1 MPAVESALARKL
13 GRFAPLGRDE
23 LAALAALEAERRPV
37 AAGAELVRERE
48 AGQRA
53 FILRDG
59 WACCYKLLPDGGRQV
74 IDVRLPGD
82 FIGLR
87 SVLLRTADHSAAA
100 VTDAVVAEVPA
111 RRMLETFHALPRLGA
126 AILWA
131 ASRDE
136 AVVVE
141 HLVGL
146 GRRDALTRT
155 AHFLVELGLRLELVG
170 LGGGAGF
177 ACPLNQYQLADVLG
191 LTAIHLNRVLRR
203 LRERGLATFRD
214 GRVAFHDLP
223 RLRALAG
230 HHGGYLDQAGGLA
243 GLRADAPLTNDDQ
256 IISWSYDNEPENNHV
271 LVIAAFIAECERR
284 AMLIW
289 ISAAPVSVGYTPT
302 LLLTARPGRD
312 GPRPRTSIPRG

>member
-1 MPAVESALARKL
+1 MAGCAAHFSERGVAGFSAVSASTTGDGEAVTAAGSALARKL

-82 FIGLR
+82 FVGLR

-111 RRMLETFHALPRLGA
+111 RRMLETFRALPRLGRGDPVGRLARRGGGGRAPGRPRPARRPDPHRALPGRARA
-126 AILWA
+126 AA
-131 ASRDE
+131 GA
-136 AVVVE
+136 
-141 HLVGL
+141 
-146 GRRDALTRT
+146 GRPG
-155 AHFLVELGLRLELVG
+155 H
-170 LGGGAGF
+170 GAGF

-230 HHGGYLDQAGGLA
+230 HHGGYLDQAG
-243 GLRADAPLTNDDQ
+243 D
-256 IISWSYDNEPENNHV
+256 
-271 LVIAAFIAECERR
+271 
-284 AMLIW
+284 
-289 ISAAPVSVGYTPT
+289 
-302 LLLTARPGRD
+302 LLPG
-312 GPRPRTSIPRG
+312 